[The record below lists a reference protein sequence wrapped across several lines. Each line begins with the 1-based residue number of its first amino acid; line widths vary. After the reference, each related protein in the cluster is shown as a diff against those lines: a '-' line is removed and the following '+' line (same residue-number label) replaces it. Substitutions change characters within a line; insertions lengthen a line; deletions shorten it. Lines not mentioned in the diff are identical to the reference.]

1 MPGNVP
7 GRLPS
12 RETAMVVTSKLRPAL
27 AAGLLGCAL
36 ACGGASAASP
46 QMLPFVNGGIT
57 QDEADLLRQEAP
69 RYPLEITMAR
79 RSPEVSGRN
88 EFVADAQL
96 RIIDSAGRVV
106 LERNAGPIFLADL
119 PKGTYTIE
127 ASLNGETKTERVQLG
142 GRHAQVTFLWN

>member
-1 MPGNVP
+1 
-7 GRLPS
+7 
-12 RETAMVVTSKLRPAL
+12 MVVTSKLYPAL

-36 ACGGASAASP
+36 AYGGAWAASP
-46 QMLPFVNGGIT
+46 QVGTLPFINGGIT
-57 QDEADLLRQEAP
+57 QDEADLLRQEAQ

-79 RSPEVSGRN
+79 RSEIAGRN

-96 RIIDSAGRVV
+96 RVIDSAGRVV

-127 ASLNGETKTERVQLG
+127 ASHNGETKTERVQLG
-142 GRHAQVTFLWN
+142 GRHAQVTFLWD